1 MIDKMAVEE
10 GGKVTACGIYA
21 GATRIFSL
29 RQRKDYPDTPPISGP
44 GSSSNMKRNPPS
56 FHHLPQARGQCNV
69 PFMLHIISRLLKVDL
84 QLRS

>member
-1 MIDKMAVEE
+1 MAVEE
-10 GGKVTACGIYA
+10 GGKMTACGIYA
-21 GATRIFSL
+21 GATRIFPL
-29 RQRKDYPDTPPISGP
+29 RQRKDYPDYTTISISSP
-44 GSSSNMKRNPPS
+44 GSPNMKRHPPS